1 MFSKIFK
8 AYDRALPL
16 YKVGEQVWNHSNGLI
31 LLERMLTIFIGS
43 GKETVQYKPGNSI
56 RRLTFGESIDSTDVV
71 KWMALFIKLT
81 ETIYQS

>member
-1 MFSKIFK
+1 MYF
-8 AYDRALPL
+8 
-16 YKVGEQVWNHSNGLI
+16 I

-43 GKETVQYKPGNSI
+43 GKTTVQHKPGNSI

-71 KWMALFIKLT
+71 KDMVFFIELE